1 MRQRTILLGALFFPV
16 VVFAQ
21 TTKQEE
27 KADSIV
33 EVDRSL
39 VGVID
44 ASDFAGSDDDG
55 GDISQDIN
63 TTVLTSNDV
72 FLNKAAYQLSPM
84 RFRVR
89 GYENIYEQKYINGVP
104 LNDQYRGVFN
114 YSSIGA
120 INDLTRMG
128 DEANYSV
135 PGAFTFGTIGNSEN
149 ILMHAGDYSKG
160 GKATVSYTNR
170 NYWMRAMAS
179 YSTGLSERG
188 WALTALVGGR
198 YSDEGNIE
206 GTFYR
211 NFSYALLLEKR
222 WRGGEHSLSL
232 ATFGSPVRR
241 GQQGGAIQEVYDLTG
256 NNLYNPNWGYQNGE
270 KRNARVVTAFDPT
283 TILSYTWNISKRV
296 KFDAGLSFHYGRYG
310 NTALNW
316 YDGADPRPDYYRYLP
331 SYFETNGSDAIA
343 EQYRQLWQSDNTAFT
358 QIDWDALYAANHM
371 NKLAG
376 NGNAIYMVEERRS
389 DLYETTFNSTI
400 NAQINRYN
408 KITAG
413 VTARNTI
420 SRQFKTVDDLL
431 GADYVLDND
440 KFAEQD
446 FKGDHDKVQN
456 DLNRPNR
463 KVFEGGIF
471 GYDYDINVN
480 SMSGWIVNNY
490 KTSRLDA
497 YYGLKLTWTEFWRD
511 GKMKNG
517 RYPDNSF
524 GESAHHS
531 FTDMMFKGGLT
542 YKLSGRHLLTANV
555 TYGTQAPLP
564 YDAYISPRIAD
575 RTPGDLKSGRIFS
588 ADVNYIFSMP
598 QLQGRVSLFQTNFYD
613 QMERTSFYDDVQATF
628 VNHILSGVRRINR
641 GVEAA
646 ATYKLD
652 SHWSFDFAG
661 TVAEY
666 YYANN
671 PLGTS
676 NSENGKIIDQTETIY
691 MKNLYVGG
699 VPQMAGTL
707 GVRYFIDYWFLGA
720 NYNLFGRNY
729 IDVAPSRHAASTYA
743 SVNPNDEALYTAYK
757 ELTHQQKL
765 GGGYTIDLS
774 VGKIIYIGRKQSVN
788 FNLSVNNV
796 TNRRDISTGGYEQG
810 RVNVEKPGLYKN
822 KLFYMQG
829 INCFLNVSYRF

>member
-1 MRQRTILLGALFFPV
+1 MRQRTILLGALFFPM

-44 ASDFAGSDDDG
+44 ASDFAAGDDDG

-89 GYENIYEQKYINGVP
+89 GYDNIYEQKYINGVP

-331 SYFETNGSDAIA
+331 SYFETNGSDAVA
-343 EQYRQLWQSDNTAFT
+343 EQYRQLWQSGNTAFT
-358 QIDWDALYAANHM
+358 QIDWDALYRANYM
-371 NKLAG
+371 NKMAG

-420 SRQFKTVDDLL
+420 SRQFKTVNDLL

-463 KVFEGGIF
+463 KVYEGGIF

-575 RTPGDLKSGRIFS
+575 RTPGDLKSGRILS

-671 PLGTS
+671 PTGTS

-720 NYNLFGRNY
+720 NYNLFGNNY
-729 IDVAPSRHAASTYA
+729 IDVAPSRHAASTY
-743 SVNPNDEALYTAYK
+743 STVNPYDEALYAAYK

-788 FNLSVNNV
+788 FNLSVNNI